1 MEFTFTE
8 TIWSLLPAVVMI
20 ILVIRTKKVILSLW
34 TGIILGALMLANFQP
49 FDAEGIIATSIAGTL
64 GDTWYRYILYF
75 LFLIGI
81 TNAFISLNGGA
92 RAFVE
97 VMIKRV
103 KTEKSAQLL
112 TWILGIIIFFDDY
125 FNALVIGELTKPLT
139 DRYSVSRAK
148 LAYIIDST
156 SAPVV
161 ILAPIS
167 SWGAYIITTLGGIFA
182 EKGFTTYTG
191 LQAFVG
197 FIPYQYYALTS
208 VVMVAVMIIFKIN
221 VGDMKKFEDSADEGH
236 DLSLSPTAVD
246 LTKELGI
253 ETKNNG
259 SMWDLLLPI
268 ITLVGVTLW
277 GMKITAGDVGSLQ
290 EVLENT
296 DVTASLFYGGLAAV
310 GVSFLQV
317 LFNLNKGAFKLEHVG
332 KALVAGI
339 KSMLPA
345 NAILISAWAIGDMIG
360 QLGTGDFLAT
370 AINSANIPAMLLP
383 AIVFLIAAFMA
394 FSTGTSWGTFGIL
407 LPISATVALAVDP
420 DVILVLMAATLS
432 GSIFGDHCSPI
443 SDTTIMS
450 STGAQCNHVDHFSS
464 QIPYALICG
473 GFTFIAYLIYGLTGS
488 MIVPLVSLVILMVGF
503 VLLFKGKNA

>member
-1 MEFTFTE
+1 MQVG
-8 TIWSLLPAVVMI
+8 TIWSLLPTAVMI
-20 ILVIRTKKVILSLW
+20 VLVIKTKKVILSLW
-34 TGIILGALMLANFQP
+34 TGIILGALMLTGFKP
-49 FDAEGIIATSIAGTL
+49 FASEALIVSSITTTL
-64 GDTWYRYILYF
+64 GNTWYRYILYF

-97 VMIKRV
+97 VMIKKV
-103 KTEKSAQLL
+103 KNETSAQLL

-139 DRYSVSRAK
+139 DRYKVSRAK

-167 SWGAYIITTLGGIFA
+167 SWGAYIIATLSGIFEDA
-182 EKGFTTYTG
+182 GYTAHKG
-191 LQAFVG
+191 LDAFIG
-197 FIPYQYYALTS
+197 FIPFQYYALTS
-208 VVMVAVMIIFKIN
+208 VVMVAVIIIFKIN
-221 VGDMKKFEDSADEGH
+221 LGPMKKFEDSAIEGN

-253 ETKNNG
+253 ETKSDG

-277 GMKITAGDVGSLQ
+277 GMAYTAGEYSTLKELLGQ
-290 EVLENT
+290 T
-296 DVTASLFYGGLAAV
+296 DVTAALFYGGLAAV
-310 GVSFLQV
+310 SVSFLQV
-317 LFNLNKGAFKLEHVG
+317 LRNLSRGNFKMEHVG
-332 KALVAGI
+332 KALLAGI

-345 NAILISAWAIGDMIG
+345 TAILVSAWAIGDIIG
-360 QLGTGDFLAT
+360 QLETGNYLAT
-370 AINSANIPAMLLP
+370 LINNSNMPVMILP

-394 FSTGTSWGTFGIL
+394 FSTGTSWGSFGIL
-407 LPISATVALAVDP
+407 LPIAATIALDVDP
-420 DVILVLMAATLS
+420 SIMLVLMAAVLS

-464 QIPYALICG
+464 QIPYALVSG
-473 GFTFIAYLIYGLTGS
+473 GFTLIGYLVYGLTENT
-488 MIVPLVSLVILMVGF
+488 IIPLLVIGLLMVGF
-503 VLLFKGKNA
+503 IMIKKPKKV

>member
-1 MEFTFTE
+1 MEFIGTY
-8 TIWSLLPAVVMI
+8 WSLVPAVVMI
-20 ILVIRTKKVILSLW
+20 ILVISTKKVILSLW
-34 TGIILGALMLANFQP
+34 SGIVIGALMLTGFHF
-49 FDAEGIIATSIAGTL
+49 FDAEALIATKITETL
-64 GDTWYRYILYF
+64 IDTWFRYILYF

-97 VMIKRV
+97 RAIRSV

-167 SWGAYIITTLGGIFA
+167 SWGAYIITTLSKIFEDA
-182 EKGFTTYTG
+182 GYTAHTG
-191 LQAFVG
+191 LQAFIG
-197 FIPYQYYALTS
+197 FIPFQYYALTS
-208 VVMVAVMIIFKIN
+208 IVMVAVMIIFKIN
-221 VGDMKKFEDSADEGH
+221 IGDMKKFEDSADAGK
-236 DLSLSPTAVD
+236 DISLSPTAVD
-246 LTKELGI
+246 LTKELGV
-253 ETKNNG
+253 ETKNVG

-268 ITLVGVTLW
+268 FALVGVTIW
-277 GMKITAGDVGSLQ
+277 GMFYTAGPFESIQVT
-290 EVLENT
+290 LENT
-296 DVTASLFYGGLAAV
+296 DVTAALLYGGIAAV
-310 GVSFLQV
+310 IVSFIQV
-317 LFNLNKGAFKLEHVG
+317 LINLYKGNFKLEHVW
-332 KALVAGI
+332 KAFVAGV

-345 NAILISAWAIGDMIG
+345 NAILISAWAIAAMIDE
-360 QLGTGDFLAT
+360 LGTGSYLSDL
-370 AINSANIPAMLLP
+370 IQSSAMPTMLLP
-383 AIVFLIAAFMA
+383 AVIFLIAAFMA

-407 LPISATVALAVDP
+407 LPIMATIALEVDQSI
-420 DVILVLMAATLS
+420 ILVLMAATLS
-432 GSIFGDHCSPI
+432 GAIFGDHCSPI

-464 QIPYALICG
+464 QIPYALVCG
-473 GFTFIAYLIYGLTGS
+473 GFTFVGYLIYGVTGS
-488 MIVPLVSLVILMVGF
+488 VYIPLVALVLMVVGF
-503 VLLFKGKNA
+503 VYLFREKKA